1 MYQPKDKSYAII
13 AVIYYLIYWFGLFV
27 AGILYQNGIQSG
39 MNIIYCVLFVLGI
52 LIVFVKDKKI
62 NNLGFGKEN
71 RKKNLIVATIIVGA
85 TFFVI
90 WIFSDLSVGT
100 LILQMLYNL
109 FYIAAIE
116 EILFRGLIQNYLF
129 GFKVNKYLVFILG
142 AIFFSFMHIP
152 FQMFVHDNVSISYVI
167 QAIPNLIWLSV
178 IKNLLKQLEKNEDIL
193 MSYGLTN
200 FAISSHTEGKQFSP
214 WQMFDKSRYTL
225 AKGRTK

>member
-27 AGILYQNGIQSG
+27 AGILYQKGIQSG
-39 MNIIYCVLFVLGI
+39 MNIIYCVLFILGI
-52 LIVFVKDKKI
+52 LIVWVKDKNI
-62 NNLGFGKEN
+62 NNLGFYKGN
-71 RKKNLIVATIIVGA
+71 GKKNLIVATIIVWA

-90 WIFSDLSVGT
+90 WIFSNLTFGT

-167 QAIPNLIWLSV
+167 QAIPNLIETFISHSIFCFIAYKSKDITIPIALHYAYNFLGV
-178 IKNLLKQLEKNEDIL
+178 IV
-193 MSYGLTN
+193 
-200 FAISSHTEGKQFSP
+200 
-214 WQMFDKSRYTL
+214 
-225 AKGRTK
+225 

>member
-90 WIFSDLSVGT
+90 WIFSDLSFGT

-129 GFKVNKYLVFILG
+129 GFNVNKPEL
-142 AIFFSFMHIP
+142 FM
-152 FQMFVHDNVSISYVI
+152 SI
-167 QAIPNLIWLSV
+167 
-178 IKNLLKQLEKNEDIL
+178 
-193 MSYGLTN
+193 
-200 FAISSHTEGKQFSP
+200 
-214 WQMFDKSRYTL
+214 
-225 AKGRTK
+225 